1 MTITP
6 ELSVAIAFVI
16 FVILVGW
23 KGTSRITAA
32 LDKRAQ
38 NIRRQLDEA
47 QNLREEAQAALA
59 DYQRQQRDALDEAE
73 QIISNAKQEV
83 ERLKVEAEKALAVT
97 LKRREEQAM
106 TRIAQAE
113 AKALQ
118 DVREQAVDLAISVTS
133 RLIGENMNSDVENR
147 VLKNSMDELAGK
159 L

>member
-32 LDKRAQ
+32 VDKRAQ

-83 ERLKVEAEKALAVT
+83 ERLKLAVIR
-97 LKRREEQAM
+97 KQ
-106 TRIAQAE
+106 
-113 AKALQ
+113 
-118 DVREQAVDLAISVTS
+118 
-133 RLIGENMNSDVENR
+133 
-147 VLKNSMDELAGK
+147 
-159 L
+159 